1 MPAQLLLSTLAIHT
15 TPATH
20 ITSAEFSAARM
31 EATRFDSLWLRL
43 GAGAANLYSHQG
55 GCEHLLSFQDVRLFD
70 AGCDPPLRRHYPFRL
85 CPPQHMIIRDCEV
98 CGARVAKKVT
108 YDDRAAPHSP
118 FFWCDDCYGL
128 MHYDAEGAALY
139 TDFSVFP
146 YTQEYPAGLAHKAAA
161 VARREAASDA
171 PA

>member
-1 MPAQLLLSTLAIHT
+1 VVQ
-15 TPATH
+15 
-20 ITSAEFSAARM
+20 
-31 EATRFDSLWLRL
+31 
-43 GAGAANLYSHQG
+43 
-55 GCEHLLSFQDVRLFD
+55 
-70 AGCDPPLRRHYPFRL
+70 
-85 CPPQHMIIRDCEV
+85 V